1 MLFENPF
8 DKVIKSALK
17 EMETI
22 PASSEEYTNIARNI
36 AMLADAKAK
45 AHNVRM
51 DIDPNEVLK
60 IVATG
65 VLVFATLHFE
75 ETGCLTTKATMWLRK
90 LW

>member
-17 EMETI
+17 ETETVS
-22 PASSEEYTNIARNI
+22 ASSQEYTNIVRNI
-36 AMLADAKAK
+36 SMLADAKAK
-45 AHNVRM
+45 THNTCM

-60 IVATG
+60 IIATG
-65 VLVFATLHFE
+65 ALVFATLRFE

>member
-45 AHNVRM
+45 VRNVRM

-65 VLVFATLHFE
+65 VLVFATLNFE
-75 ETGCLTTKATMWLRK
+75 KTGCLTTKATVWLRK